1 MLAPAAREP
10 RGSAGRGRG
19 REPGNRSAGERAEG
33 PDRGAEDI
41 GFLEA
46 LLKKPK
52 QSSVIVDFDGTLAP
66 IVPDPAAARAVPGA
80 ARTLGALS
88 LTFDTVAVVSGRTAE
103 FLARRLRPAGG
114 ALRIF
119 GLYGMEEVVDREVH
133 LDERVVAWLPIVAA
147 AREAAERTA
156 PSGVGIEDKNVSMT
170 IHWRNSPAA
179 AGWATGF
186 AESQADRVGLRRRF
200 GRMSVE
206 LMPPVDIDKGTT
218 VGSLAAGMHAACFF
232 GDDLSD
238 LDAFKALDRLRRDGT
253 STVKV
258 AVGDAESP
266 PQVLKAADMVVDGPA
281 EACRLLRSLA
291 TRARSLGGPRLV

>member
-1 MLAPAAREP
+1 MLAASAREP
-10 RGSAGRGRG
+10 GSGRKASGRDTPNRGTSEKGAGT
-19 REPGNRSAGERAEG
+19 
-33 PDRGAEDI
+33 DRGHEDI
-41 GFLEA
+41 GPLEA
-46 LLKKPK
+46 LLSKPK
-52 QSSVIVDFDGTLAP
+52 RSSVIVDFDGTLAP
-66 IVPDPAAARAVPGA
+66 IVADPAAARAVPGA

-88 LTFDTVAVVSGRTAE
+88 LTFETVAVVSGRTAD
-103 FLARRLRPAGG
+103 FLARRLRPAGD

-119 GLYGMEEVVDREVH
+119 GLYGMEEVVDREVRLH
-133 LDERVVAWLPIVAA
+133 ESVVAWLPIVAA

-156 PSGVGIEDKNVSMT
+156 PSGVGIENKAVSIT
-170 IHWRNSPAA
+170 IHWRNSPGS

-218 VGSLAAGMHAACFF
+218 VGSLGAGMHAACFF

-266 PQVLKAADMVVDGPA
+266 PQVLKAADMVVDGPT

-291 TRARSLGGPRLV
+291 TRARSAGAPRLL